1 VLARRLEAWS
11 ITMLGEESE
20 PAYNRILLSKLLA
33 GTCGPP
39 ELELRPRAW
48 YEAHG
53 LRLLAGTPAQTL
65 RPADQRVID
74 ARGEAHDYDALVLAT
89 GSRPFLP
96 PLPGGDQAHV
106 FTFRTRADVEA
117 LSALARP
124 GRPAVVLGGGL
135 LGLEAAAG
143 LLARGARVTVVELAD
158 RVMPQQLDPAG
169 ARQLEVGLER
179 LGIRLRTGRA
189 AAAIG
194 EREVELDDGERL
206 PAELVV
212 VAAGIRA
219 EVTLARQ
226 AGIAVE
232 RGVLVDDAMRTS
244 APGVWAVGE
253 CAEHRG
259 TVHGLWAPVA
269 EQARVAGAGVVGDPA
284 AFHAGPAATTL
295 KVAGIDLFAG
305 GRTEAAAGEHEIS
318 FTDTR
323 RGVHRK
329 LVLSAERL
337 VGAVLVGDTAAAR
350 QLSELLRTGA
360 AVPAELL
367 RTGSRFD
374 APTASPEAVVC
385 SCNSVTRAAL
395 DAAIVTGDLRTLA
408 AVGRS
413 TRAGTGC
420 GGCAGELEAILAE
433 HRSSARN
440 ERGTGAKPRSATIAA

>member
-1 VLARRLEAWS
+1 
-11 ITMLGEESE
+11 
-20 PAYNRILLSKLLA
+20 
-33 GTCGPP
+33 
-39 ELELRPRAW
+39 
-48 YEAHG
+48 
-53 LRLLAGTPAQTL
+53 
-65 RPADQRVID
+65 
-74 ARGEAHDYDALVLAT
+74 
-89 GSRPFLP
+89 
-96 PLPGGDQAHV
+96 
-106 FTFRTRADVEA
+106 
-117 LSALARP
+117 
-124 GRPAVVLGGGL
+124 
-135 LGLEAAAG
+135 
-143 LLARGARVTVVELAD
+143 
-158 RVMPQQLDPAG
+158 
-169 ARQLEVGLER
+169 
-179 LGIRLRTGRA
+179 
-189 AAAIG
+189 
-194 EREVELDDGERL
+194 
-206 PAELVV
+206 
-212 VAAGIRA
+212 
-219 EVTLARQ
+219 
-226 AGIAVE
+226 
-232 RGVLVDDAMRTS
+232 
-244 APGVWAVGE
+244 
-253 CAEHRG
+253 
-259 TVHGLWAPVA
+259 VHGLWAPVA

-367 RTGSRFD
+367 STGSRFD